1 MKKYDILKFSYYTV
15 FALFFSIVS
24 STIFTLFHLMAPT
37 IPLLF
42 GMSLVCILIY
52 FLLIQKGAKPWP
64 SIIISEVT
72 AILELSFITY
82 NGEAIWGGLLVF
94 IILIYV
100 YKNWDIDVNYGMII
114 FHIKRFFK
122 LLIILGL
129 YVSVLCY
136 AGVFT
141 RDVNNMFIM
150 YIAFF
155 LLSILVVREGR
166 IYSYKIKSK
175 KNLLID
181 ALLIASIIILSI
193 KELMMFF
200 VNLFAYIFNI
210 VYNAIFNCFAFL
222 VNLLY
227 IYILKPLIDWLRP
240 LLYHASKS
248 QTNKEQTTNSNDL
261 FNSTKKLA
269 DENRDFT
276 KGIHMSNTTEI
287 VLAIIIVAIIAIVII
302 KLIKKRNSKA
312 FNSGSY
318 ITEKREKIVDKIDDI
333 SKEKKNS
340 FIKKLTSILKFNKD
354 NNLKILLLYKG
365 FLNITY
371 IKGFF
376 KKYMTPTELKSKMIN
391 DKYDTDS
398 LKVITEV
405 YNEAKFSNH
414 KLHEN
419 ASELMEKNIDDINKE
434 LKRRG

>member
-24 STIFTLFHLMAPT
+24 STIFTLFHLKVPT

-42 GMSLVCILIY
+42 SISLICMFIY
-52 FLLIQKGAKPWP
+52 FLLIKKGVKPWIT
-64 SIIISEVT
+64 IIISEAT
-72 AILELSFITY
+72 AILQLSFITH
-82 NGEAIWGGLLVF
+82 NGETIWGSLLVF
-94 IILIYV
+94 FILIYV
-100 YKNWDIDVNYGMII
+100 YKNWNIDVNYGMII

-122 LLIILGL
+122 LLVILGL

-136 AGVFT
+136 AEVFT
-141 RDVNNMFIM
+141 RDVTNMFIM

-166 IYSYKIKSK
+166 IYSYKIKIK
-175 KNLLID
+175 KNLFID
-181 ALLIASIIILSI
+181 ALLIVSIIILSI

-200 VNLFAYIFNI
+200 INLFAYIFNI
-210 VYNAIFNCFAFL
+210 VYNAIFNCFAYL

-227 IYILKPLIDWLRP
+227 IYILKPLIDKLRP
-240 LLYHASKS
+240 LFHHALKSK
-248 QTNKEQTTNSNDL
+248 TNKQQTTNSNDL
-261 FNSTKKLA
+261 SDTAKKLA
-269 DENRDFT
+269 DSVRDYN
-276 KGIHMSNTTEI
+276 KGVHMSNSTEI
-287 VLAIIIVAIIAIVII
+287 ILTIIIVAIIAIVVI
-302 KLIKKRNSKA
+302 KLIKKHNSKA

-318 ITEKREKIVDKIDDI
+318 ITEKREKIVDKIDDK

-340 FIKKLTSILKFNKD
+340 FMKKLASILKLNKD
-354 NNLKILLLYKG
+354 NNFKILLLYKG
-365 FLNITY
+365 FLNLTY

-376 KKYMTPTELKSKMIN
+376 KKHMTPTELKSKMIN

-414 KLHEN
+414 KLNEN
-419 ASELMEKNIDDINKE
+419 ASELMEKSINNINKE
-434 LKRRG
+434 LKGRD

>member
-1 MKKYDILKFSYYTV
+1 MNKYDILKFSYYAI

-24 STIFTLFHLMAPT
+24 STVFTLFHIMAPT

-42 GMSLVCILIY
+42 GISLVCILIY
-52 FLLIQKGAKPWP
+52 FLLIKKGAKLWI
-64 SIIISEVT
+64 SIAIAEIA
-72 AILELSFITY
+72 AILQLYFITY
-82 NGEAIWGGLLVF
+82 NGEAIWGSLIVF
-94 IILIYV
+94 IILIYI
-100 YKNWDIDVNYGMII
+100 YKNWNVDINYGMII

-122 LLIILGL
+122 ILTILGL

-181 ALLIASIIILSI
+181 ALLIASIMILSI

-200 VNLFAYIFNI
+200 VNSFAHIFNI
-210 VYNAIFNCFAFL
+210 VYNAILNCFTFL

-227 IYILKPLIDWLRP
+227 IYIIKPLIDKLR
-240 LLYHASKS
+240 LLFHHASKAQVNKQGDTSS
-248 QTNKEQTTNSNDL
+248 QNDFL
-261 FNSTKKLA
+261 KKLA
-269 DENRDFT
+269 DDNRDYK
-276 KGIHMSNTTEI
+276 KGVHMSNTMEI
-287 VLAIIIVAIIAIVII
+287 VLSITIAIIIAIVVI
-302 KLIKKRNSKA
+302 KLIKKHNSKV
-312 FNSGSY
+312 FNSNSY
-318 ITEKREKIVDKIDDI
+318 ITEKREKIVDKIDDK
-333 SKEKKNS
+333 SKDKKNS
-340 FIKKLTSILKFNKD
+340 FIKKIASIFNLGKD
-354 NNLKILLLYKG
+354 TNSKILVMYKS

-376 KKYMTPTELKSKMIN
+376 KKYMTPTELKNKMTN
-391 DKYDTDS
+391 GKYDADS

-419 ASELMEKNIDDINKE
+419 SSELMKKNIDSINKE
-434 LKRRG
+434 LKNKD